1 MDRNLSSM
9 LARHSN
15 VKLFCLSLLA
25 PLWVAG
31 QVPKV
36 AAVDFYGLRKV
47 PKAQIE
53 KALDLKPGSPI
64 PGSKAAMEE
73 RLEQLPGVVL
83 ARLEAVCCE
92 GKDAILFVG
101 IEEKGAAH
109 FSFRSP
115 PAGAATLPAELVATY
130 RQFLEALE
138 QAARKGRIAE
148 DLTQGHPLSVDADV
162 RQIQNSFVSYAADHL
177 EILRDVL
184 RNSSDDEQ
192 RAIAAA
198 VIGYAPDKK
207 LVVEDLELAMQ
218 DSDEAVRANS
228 IRALSAVAVLASREP
243 GRRIRISPTWFV
255 EMLNSIVLSDR
266 ERAAKA
272 LVNLTDRNAQNTLA
286 LIRERALPAVVE
298 MARWHS
304 LEHALPA
311 YVLLG
316 RMAGLTEEQIHESWT
331 DGERETVIQK
341 ILAPARRK
349 TGRFAR

>member
-1 MDRNLSSM
+1 MF
-9 LARHSN
+9 ARHTN
-15 VKLFCLSLLA
+15 VKFFCLALLA

-47 PKAQIE
+47 PKAQVE
-53 KALDLKPGSPI
+53 KVLDLKPGSPI

-115 PAGAATLPAELVATY
+115 PVGGATLPAELVSTY
-130 RQFLEALE
+130 RQFLDAL
-138 QAARKGRIAE
+138 QRAARNGHIAE
-148 DLTQGHPLSVDADV
+148 DLTQGHPLSVDPDV
-162 RQIQNSFVSYAADHL
+162 REMQQGFISYAADHL

-184 RNSSDDEQ
+184 RNSADDEQ

-198 VIGYAPDKK
+198 IIGYAPDKTAI
-207 LVVEDLELAMQ
+207 VEDLELAMQ

-228 IRALSAVAVLASREP
+228 IRALSAIAVLASREP
-243 GRRIRISPTWFV
+243 VRRIRISPTWFV

-272 LVNLTDRNAQNTLA
+272 LVNLTERNAQTTLA
-286 LIRERALPAVVE
+286 VVRERALPAVVE

-316 RMAGLTEEQIHESWT
+316 RMAGLTEEQIHQSWT
-331 DGERETVIQK
+331 DGAREPVIQK
-341 ILAPARRK
+341 ILARRK
-349 TGRFAR
+349 SARSAR